1 MEGLSLFNSNMTE
14 IQKEAV
20 ELHLDIR
27 KNGELAASALVEF
40 SKGLKQMRDKKL
52 YTELNFETFE
62 DYVENAVGIRQR
74 QAYNYIQA
82 LENLGES
89 VLQSNANLGI
99 TKLKILSE
107 IPRLEREEFLENNDV
122 AEMST
127 REMKEAV
134 EKLAKVEEQLTFA
147 TSENE
152 RLQRENAELK
162 EECADS
168 DNMIDEQDEE
178 IIRLKKELKEAQERP
193 VETAVRELSPE
204 EIAKLTENA
213 VKAERKRADA
223 ELKTKLAEAD
233 KNKKNAVSAAEE
245 KSKKQIAE
253 LEEKYKA
260 VVETSEREKAASAER
275 LAAVEKSSKV
285 TANPDVLKFS
295 FYYEEVQK
303 NIDAMKAI
311 ISSVDAETAKKL
323 NKALAAV
330 SSLLPEVEKDET

>member
-1 MEGLSLFNSNMTE
+1 MEGLSLFNSNLTE

-40 SKGLKQMRDKKL
+40 AKGLKQMRDKRL
-52 YTELNFETFE
+52 YIELNFQTFE
-62 DYVENAVGIRQR
+62 EYVEQAVGIRQR

-107 IPRLEREEFLENNDV
+107 IPRPERESFLENNDV
-122 AEMST
+122 EEMST
-127 REMKEAV
+127 REMKEAAA
-134 EKLAKVEEQLTFA
+134 KLAQVEEQLTFA

-152 RLQRENAELK
+152 RLQKENAELK

-193 VETAVRELSPE
+193 VETAVREPSAE
-204 EIAKLTENA
+204 EIAEMTAKA
-213 VKAERKRADA
+213 VKDEQKKAAK
-223 ELKTKLAEAD
+223 ELKAKVDQLNAE
-233 KNKKNAVSAAEE
+233 KKKAVSDAEE
-245 KSKKQIAE
+245 KAKKQIAE

-260 VVETSEREKAASAER
+260 TIASTEKEKADFAAR
-275 LAAVEKSSKV
+275 LDEIEKKAKV
-285 TANPDVLKFS
+285 SANPDILKFS
-295 FYYEEVQK
+295 FYFENVQK
-303 NIDAMKAI
+303 NIEAMKAI
-311 ISSVDAETAKKL
+311 IKTVDAETAKNLKAALSAVATKL
-323 NKALAAV
+323 M
-330 SSLLPEVEKDET
+330 EE

>member
-62 DYVENAVGIRQR
+62 DYVEKAVGIRQR

-82 LENLGES
+82 LESLGES

-134 EKLAKVEEQLTFA
+134 EKLTKVEEQLTFA

-168 DNMIDEQDEE
+168 DNMIDEQDAE
-178 IIRLKKELKEAQERP
+178 ISKLKADLKAALDRP
-193 VETAVRELSPE
+193 VETAVREPSAE
-204 EIAKLTENA
+204 EIAKLTEKA
-213 VKAERKRADA
+213 VKDERKRAAD
-223 ELKTKLAEAD
+223 ELKTKLAKAD
-233 KNKKNAVSAAEE
+233 EEKKQAISAVEE
-245 KSKKQIAE
+245 KSKKQI
-253 LEEKYKA
+253 EEIENKYKSA
-260 VVETSEREKAASAER
+260 LADIEGEKNAAAAKLAEI
-275 LAAVEKSSKV
+275 EKTSKV
-285 TANPDVLKFS
+285 SENPEVLRFS
-295 FYYEEVQK
+295 FYFEEAQK
-303 NIDAMKAI
+303 NINAMRDI
-311 ISSVDAETAKKL
+311 INRTDNETASKLKKAM
-323 NKALAAV
+323 NAV
-330 SSLLPEVEKDET
+330 ASMLKEG